1 MCKEKWIVPSLSVE
15 GINCLRT
22 GSLSI
27 ENVGG
32 AVISIQIPVNQLPQK
47 KSRGRPITTPVIER
61 SFVDKKRRWLLGEQD
76 RGSQKSQHR
85 PPRRTVVTDIGYDV
99 FFWKGLGSHPSGFS
113 ARCTRSTENTDQK
126 VSIVNPGSLLA
137 NACYARAAIC

>member
-15 GINCLRT
+15 GINFSTNRK
-22 GSLSI
+22 SI
-27 ENVGG
+27 DR
-32 AVISIQIPVNQLPQK
+32 K
-47 KSRGRPITTPVIER
+47 RRGRCNFYTDSCQPITTKEKQR
-61 SFVDKKRRWLLGEQD
+61 SSNHNSRYWEVVCWQERWLLGEQD

-85 PPRRTVVTDIGYDV
+85 SPRRTVVTDIGYDV